1 MLLTKSWFQATAAA
15 VSRLAPRSTY
25 RAAYSRHYTTSASK
39 DRFIPTD
46 GTYPL
51 GYRLGA
57 VHCGIKKSGLDLT
70 LLVADQPC
78 TGAAVFTRN
87 AFPAAPVQF
96 DRALLAR
103 HRADPSG
110 RPIRAILINAGC
122 ANAVTGTQG
131 DKDAAAMAASVNEL
145 LSSNAPSTDATLV
158 MSTGVIGQPLPMQ
171 CIRTGVPE
179 VYQNHLG
186 DSHTNWLTA
195 ARGICT
201 TDTFPKLRSRV
212 YQLPSGKEYRMAGMA
227 KGAGMI
233 HPNMATMLSFVCT
246 DAAVRADALQK
257 ALSHAVDRSF
267 NAITIDGD
275 TSTND
280 TVALLANGAAWT
292 GNGDRQAVITPDSA
306 DYLAFRDQLTEFSAE
321 LAQLVVRDGEGATKF
336 VTVSV
341 KNAQDF
347 NQAKTIASTI
357 CTSALVKTALYGQ
370 DANWGRV
377 LCAIGYAPGSETTIK
392 PERVSV
398 TFKATA
404 QPEQPLAVLSKG
416 EPVPVDEFFAA
427 QLLKNED
434 IEIHVD
440 LGLGQEEATMW
451 TCDFS
456 HDYVSINADYR
467 S

>member
-1 MLLTKSWFQATAAA
+1 MAQTQAS
-15 VSRLAPRSTY
+15 VS
-25 RAAYSRHYTTSASK
+25 SK
-39 DRFIPTD
+39 DRFIPSS
-46 GTYPL
+46 GTYPQ

-57 VHCGIKKSGLDLT
+57 VHCGVKKSGLDLT
-70 LLVADQPC
+70 LLVADKPC
-78 TGAAVFTRN
+78 TAAAVFTRN

-103 HRADPSG
+103 HHANPTRH
-110 RPIRAILINAGC
+110 PIQAILVNSGC

-131 DKDAAAMAASVNEL
+131 DKDAAAMAAAVNQQ
-145 LSSNAPSTDATLV
+145 LSSSTNNSTSDATFI
-158 MSTGVIGQPLPMQ
+158 MSTGVIGQHLPMNR
-171 CIRTGVPE
+171 ISAGVPNLYE
-179 VYQNHLG
+179 HHLG
-186 DSHTNWLTA
+186 YDHASWLA
-195 ARGICT
+195 AAKGVCT
-201 TDTFPKLRSRV
+201 TDTFPKLRSKR
-212 YQLPSGKEYRMAGMA
+212 YQLPSGREYCLAGIA

-233 HPNMATMLSFVCT
+233 HPNMATMLSFMCT
-246 DAAVRADALQK
+246 DAAIQADTLQR

-267 NAITIDGD
+267 NAISVDGD

-292 GNGDRQAVITPDSA
+292 SSNSLTTNDT
-306 DYLAFRDQLTEFSAE
+306 DYPVFRDQLTEFSAE

-336 VTVSV
+336 ITVAV
-341 KNAQDF
+341 KNAHDF
-347 NQAKTIASTI
+347 DQAKTIASTI

-377 LCAIGYAPGSETTIK
+377 LCAIGYAPGSETTIH

-404 QPEQPLAVLSKG
+404 QPEQPLPVLRHG
-416 EPVPVDEFFAA
+416 EPVPVDETFAA
-427 QLLKNED
+427 ELLRNED
-434 IEIHVD
+434 IEIHID
-440 LGLGQEEATMW
+440 LGLGQESATMW